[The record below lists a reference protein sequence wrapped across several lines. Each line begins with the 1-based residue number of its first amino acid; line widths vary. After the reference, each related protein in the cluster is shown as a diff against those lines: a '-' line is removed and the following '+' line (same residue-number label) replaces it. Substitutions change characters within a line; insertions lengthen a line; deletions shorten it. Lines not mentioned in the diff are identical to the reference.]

1 MRDRLL
7 RTFIAI
13 SVPPAVKSVKQML
26 ISTMEDEKAQIRWV
40 KHNNLHLTVKFLGF
54 TPENE
59 IENISHEIKRLVKSH
74 SSFRL
79 SVTGTGTFPS
89 NIKPSV
95 LFLGIDGDLKQL
107 SSLVDDTEELFLKKG
122 YPKLNDNFIPHIT
135 LARIKYPQKYTP
147 DTTSFLNSSYDSVDF
162 PVNHLQFFSSE
173 ILPEGVFYNLLGTFP
188 LSDI

>member
-1 MRDRLL
+1 M
-7 RTFIAI
+7 FGKIFG
-13 SVPPAVKSVKQML
+13 K
-26 ISTMEDEKAQIRWV
+26 
-40 KHNNLHLTVKFLGF
+40 N
-54 TPENE
+54 
-59 IENISHEIKRLVKSH
+59 
-74 SSFRL
+74 
-79 SVTGTGTFPS
+79 
-89 NIKPSV
+89 
-95 LFLGIDGDLKQL
+95 LGIDGDLNQL